1 MSNLYSNIHHKNL
14 VISLIRE
21 HMSIADQQQHLLK
34 NAICPGVEET
44 SMYVHTISGLSIC
57 HELSLRNAQLKELYF
72 YKIKMMRHELNNLSQ
87 KLEQF
92 KDALKVY
99 SEKHNRNK
107 AAE

>member
-14 VISLIRE
+14 IVSLIRE
-21 HMSIADQQQHLLK
+21 HISIADQQQQLLE
-34 NAICPGVEET
+34 NNICPSVAET
-44 SMYVHTISGLSIC
+44 KMYVHTISGLSMC
-57 HELSLRNAQLKELYF
+57 NELSLRNAQLKELYY
-72 YKIKMMRHELNNLSQ
+72 YKIKMMRHELNGLSQ

-107 AAE
+107 TTE